1 MSQQSEEK
9 LDQLIEALRKGEIP
23 EGEASEDLETRKVE
37 LMARQLKGMTPPD
50 EARMQNFKVEL
61 EQKLSQSFE
70 HEAVKEPEFEPQSEA
85 AVSWSEKFKDLWQGL
100 RMPQVVPVLATLVIV
115 VTVGVLGYR
124 SFFTPATEPATR
136 ENLIAWVNDM
146 VNENETMVATDLQE
160 SEIWDEFSLD
170 DLELVVANQ
179 DSAEVQLFLEL
190 LEFSQDLD
198 ELDIEEGFQ
207 EFEESQFT
215 NNTLS

>member
-1 MSQQSEEK
+1 M
-9 LDQLIEALRKGEIP
+9 
-23 EGEASEDLETRKVE
+23 
-37 LMARQLKGMTPPD
+37 
-50 EARMQNFKVEL
+50 
-61 EQKLSQSFE
+61 
-70 HEAVKEPEFEPQSEA
+70 
-85 AVSWSEKFKDLWQGL
+85 
-100 RMPQVVPVLATLVIV
+100 
-115 VTVGVLGYR
+115 
-124 SFFTPATEPATR
+124 
-136 ENLIAWVNDM
+136 IAWVNDM